1 MQGRPGRVGKERA
14 GGPGRVGAGRVGRA
28 GRLGCAGA
36 GRAQA
41 LERDLSSVR
50 LWEGERAPMLR
61 LGRPV
66 GREGERAEPDWRR
79 GLAERRRER
88 LAG

>member
-1 MQGRPGRVGKERA
+1 
-14 GGPGRVGAGRVGRA
+14 VGAGHA
-28 GRLGCAGA
+28 GRLGCPGA

-50 LWEGERAPMLR
+50 LCEGERAPMLR

-66 GREGERAEPDWRR
+66 GPEGERAGPDWRP
-79 GLAERRRER
+79 GLAAAAKKGKASWPKLKREGEKFF
-88 LAG
+88 LFLFCIN

>member
-1 MQGRPGRVGKERA
+1 MQGRPGRVGTEGA
-14 GGPGRVGAGRVGRA
+14 GGPGRKGAGRVGRA
-28 GRLGCAGA
+28 H
-36 GRAQA
+36 A

-50 LWEGERAPMLR
+50 LCKGERTPMLR
-61 LGRPV
+61 LGQPD
-66 GREGERAEPDWRR
+66 GLEGERAEPDWRP

>member
-1 MQGRPGRVGKERA
+1 MQGRPGRVGTERA

-28 GRLGCAGA
+28 
-36 GRAQA
+36 QA
-41 LERDLSSVR
+41 LERNLSSVR
-50 LWEGERAPMLR
+50 HCKGERAPMLR
-61 LGRPV
+61 LGRPD
-66 GREGERAEPDWRR
+66 GLEGERAEQDWRP

>member
-1 MQGRPGRVGKERA
+1 MQGRPGRVGTEGA
-14 GGPGRVGAGRVGRA
+14 GGPGRM
-28 GRLGCAGA
+28 GA

-50 LWEGERAPMLR
+50 LSKGERAPMLR
-61 LGRPV
+61 LGRPD
-66 GREGERAEPDWRR
+66 GLERERAEPDWRR